1 MIINFEGVGHRYRK
15 LIKTLY
21 EKALELTNNR
31 ADNVWVTVSFVNRKR
46 IKELNNQYRQVDR
59 QTDVLSF
66 PMLDIVYPQTLSD
79 FKGEYSPD
87 GMLYIGDVV
96 ICSKVAKWQAKLYG
110 HSMKREVGFLALHG
124 FLHIL
129 GFDHIESEDEKVMME
144 MSNRVLDS
152 VGLKR
157 D

>member
-110 HSMKREVGFLALHG
+110 HSKKREVGFLALHG
-124 FLHIL
+124 FLQIL

-144 MSNRVLDS
+144 MSNRVLDA

>member
-59 QTDVLSF
+59 QTNVVSV
-66 PMLDIVYPQTLSD
+66 PMLDIVYPQNLS
-79 FKGEYSPD
+79 Y
-87 GMLYIGDVV
+87 
-96 ICSKVAKWQAKLYG
+96 C
-110 HSMKREVGFLALHG
+110 
-124 FLHIL
+124 
-129 GFDHIESEDEKVMME
+129 
-144 MSNRVLDS
+144 
-152 VGLKR
+152 
-157 D
+157 